1 MLASPKF
8 YFFDV
13 GILNGLIKR
22 SIGQLKGE
30 AADNALEHYILM
42 EPITYRSL
50 NDLDHDIRFWRT
62 STGLEVDFILGDAE
76 ITIEVKISERIR
88 NSEINGLINFQ

>member
-1 MLASPKF
+1 
-8 YFFDV
+8 
-13 GILNGLIKR
+13 
-22 SIGQLKGE
+22 
-30 AADNALEHYILM
+30 M